1 MSIAPING
9 IKIYYEKFGNGSPII
24 FIHGAYGGID
34 SSVTPRKNDWVD
46 KLKGSHTVITYDRR
60 SAGRSSY
67 PDEVHS
73 IDILASDLSELINY
87 LELKNPIVIG
97 SSAGGLIALRY
108 AFEFQKNIKK
118 LILVNT
124 SYRMWKNPTRI
135 RASQELIRRHEIL
148 EKHGI
153 KKAYDILMNEP
164 AFITFYMSQDDID
177 KKVSYY
183 SKEEAK
189 KLSNELSIEDTMK
202 YYMGELRNQFAYV
215 DLDYA
220 SRLNEIIVDTLV
232 IHGDADVQVPYSL
245 GVELAKGIKGSK
257 FITIPGAGHGLMA
270 NNETINHIKEF
281 CGNLDE
287 NN

>member
-1 MSIAPING
+1 MSIASING
-9 IKIYYEKFGNGSPII
+9 INIYYEKVGTGPPII
-24 FIHGAYGGID
+24 FSHGGYGGID
-34 SSVTPRKNDWVD
+34 SSVTPRKNDWVE
-46 KLKGSHTVITYDRR
+46 KLKDSYTVITYDRR

-67 PDEVHS
+67 PDEIHS
-73 IDILASDLSELINY
+73 MDILAKDLEELINY
-87 LELKNPIVIG
+87 LKLENPIVIG
-97 SSAGGLIALRY
+97 SSAGGPIALRY

-124 SYRMWKNPTRI
+124 SYRMWKNPSRI
-135 RASQELIRRHEIL
+135 RASKELKRRHEIL

-153 KKAYDILMNEP
+153 NKTYDMLINEP

-189 KLSNELSIEDTMK
+189 KLSKELSVEDTMK
-202 YYMGELRNQFAYV
+202 YYMGELRNQFAYI
-215 DLDYA
+215 DIDFG
-220 SRLNEIIVDTLV
+220 SKLNEIFLETLV

-245 GVELAKGIKGSK
+245 GVELAEGISSSK
-257 FITIPGAGHGLMA
+257 FVTIPGVGHGLMA
-270 NNETINHIKEF
+270 NQDAVNHIKEF
-281 CGNLDE
+281 C